1 MRRWEAFAVEPQ
13 QDTYE
18 AGTEIKVSAVP
29 ASEDYEFVGFTKK
42 GTQEIVSKENP
53 YVFQIQENMELT
65 ANFKE
70 VEHSYLIYVESPDP
84 QMGTVTMDPANE
96 GNIYKEGTEITV
108 KAEPKDGYEFTQWL
122 EVTEADGEE
131 VLTPV
136 EGAQSRIQIS
146 CRSQTVYCVPSLDWL
161 RFRKHTTVLWYSPM
175 MRTWE
180 GFPWIKRM
188 AHTKR
193 VRQHL

>member
-1 MRRWEAFAVEPQ
+1 MGSVAVEPQ

-29 ASEDYEFVGFTKK
+29 VSEDYEFVGFTKR

-84 QMGTVTMDPANE
+84 QMGTVTMDPA
-96 GNIYKEGTEITV
+96 
-108 KAEPKDGYEFTQWL
+108 F
-122 EVTEADGEE
+122 
-131 VLTPV
+131 
-136 EGAQSRIQIS
+136 IQGQRNAGPAYFY
-146 CRSQTVYCVPSLDWL
+146 CRYI
-161 RFRKHTTVLWYSPM
+161 FRRS
-175 MRTWE
+175 
-180 GFPWIKRM
+180 I
-188 AHTKR
+188 
-193 VRQHL
+193 